1 MTQLHKAG
9 ARISAIGR
17 CAFVGMLV
25 GMLATQAVAEGA
37 PITSAQSPA
46 KPETTSVP
54 SSSQLEQINLAAAV
68 NLPLA
73 TQDNSNQYRSGAD
86 VNALP
91 DAPMESAGTSE
102 SSSLTMP
109 PELKAMMDDAKQ
121 NSQSLEPAPAAKPHG
136 VQRPGMLVMGIAG
149 IPLMGLGALFYS
161 AAAGGNKNGG
171 KAVAVGSIF
180 FVPGALMSGF
190 GFYLAFKP
198 QR

>member
-1 MTQLHKAG
+1 MTQLHKVG
-9 ARISAIGR
+9 ARLSAIGR

-37 PITSAQSPA
+37 PITSPQSPV
-46 KPETTSVP
+46 KPDTASVP
-54 SSSQLEQINLAAAV
+54 SDSQMEQLSLARTV

-73 TQDNSNQYRSGAD
+73 TQDNAAAE

-91 DAPMESAGTSE
+91 DAPMESTGTSE

-109 PELKAMMDDAKQ
+109 PELKAIMDDAKQ
-121 NSQSLEPAPAAKPHG
+121 NSQNLQSAPAAKPHG
-136 VQRPGMLVMGIAG
+136 VQRPGMLVLGIAG

-161 AAAGGNKNGG
+161 AAAGDNKNGG

-180 FVPGALMSGF
+180 FVPGAAMSGF
-190 GFYLAFKP
+190 GFYFAFKP

>member
-1 MTQLHKAG
+1 MTQLHKVG
-9 ARISAIGR
+9 ARFGAIGR

-37 PITSAQSPA
+37 TPVSPQSPT
-46 KPETTSVP
+46 KPETTSAQ
-54 SSSQLEQINLAAAV
+54 SDSQTEQLSLTTTV

-73 TQDNSNQYRSGAD
+73 AQDSSDAAM
-86 VNALP
+86 NALP
-91 DAPMESAGTSE
+91 DAPMESTGTSE

-109 PELKAMMDDAKQ
+109 PELKAMMDDARQ
-121 NSQSLEPAPAAKPHG
+121 NSQSLQPAPATKPHG

-149 IPLMGLGALFYS
+149 IPLLGLGALFYS
-161 AAAGGNKNGG
+161 AAAGGNKNAG
-171 KAVAVGSIF
+171 KAVVAGSIF

-198 QR
+198 KQ

>member
-1 MTQLHKAG
+1 MTQLHKVG

-17 CAFVGMLV
+17 GALVGMLV

-37 PITSAQSPA
+37 PISNSQSQV
-46 KPETTSVP
+46 KPETTSGP
-54 SSSQLEQINLAAAV
+54 SGSQTEQINLATTV

-73 TQDNSNQYRSGAD
+73 TQDNAATD

-91 DAPMESAGTSE
+91 DAPMEPAGAGE

-121 NSQSLEPAPAAKPHG
+121 NSQNLQSAPAAKPHG
-136 VQRPGMLVMGIAG
+136 VQRPGMLVIGIAG
-149 IPLMGLGALFYS
+149 IPLMGLGALFYA

-171 KAVAVGSIF
+171 KAAAVGSIF

-198 QR
+198 QK

>member
-1 MTQLHKAG
+1 MTQLHKVG
-9 ARISAIGR
+9 ARLSAIGR

-46 KPETTSVP
+46 TPETASVP
-54 SSSQLEQINLAAAV
+54 NGSQTELINLATTA
-68 NLPLA
+68 NFPLA
-73 TQDNSNQYRSGAD
+73 SQDSATAD
-86 VNALP
+86 LNALP
-91 DAPMESAGTSE
+91 DAPMESVGTSE
-102 SSSLTMP
+102 SSSLNMP

-121 NSQSLEPAPAAKPHG
+121 NSQSLQPAAAAKSRG
-136 VQRPGMLVMGIAG
+136 VQRPGMLVLGIAG

-171 KAVAVGSIF
+171 KAIVAGSIF

>member
-1 MTQLHKAG
+1 MTQLHKVG
-9 ARISAIGR
+9 ARLSAIGR

-37 PITSAQSPA
+37 PITSPQSPV
-46 KPETTSVP
+46 KPDTASVP
-54 SSSQLEQINLAAAV
+54 SDSQMEQLSLARTV

-73 TQDNSNQYRSGAD
+73 TQDNAAAE

-91 DAPMESAGTSE
+91 DAPMESTGTSE

-109 PELKAMMDDAKQ
+109 PDLKAMMDDAKQ
-121 NSQSLEPAPAAKPHG
+121 NSQSLQSAPATKPHG
-136 VQRPGMLVMGIAG
+136 VQRPGMLVLGIAG

>member
-1 MTQLHKAG
+1 MTQLHKVG

-17 CAFVGMLV
+17 GAFVGMLV
-25 GMLATQAVAEGA
+25 GMLATQAVAEGT
-37 PITSAQSPA
+37 PITNSQSLA

-54 SSSQLEQINLAAAV
+54 SSSQIEQINLATTV

-73 TQDNSNQYRSGAD
+73 TQDNAATD

-91 DAPMESAGTSE
+91 DAPMESAGTGE

-121 NSQSLEPAPAAKPHG
+121 NSQNLQSAPAAKPHG
-136 VQRPGMLVMGIAG
+136 VQRPGMLVIGIAG
-149 IPLMGLGALFYS
+149 IPLMALGALFYS

-190 GFYLAFKP
+190 GFYFAFKP
-198 QR
+198 QK

>member
-1 MTQLHKAG
+1 MTQLHKVG

-17 CAFVGMLV
+17 SALVGMLV

-37 PITSAQSPA
+37 ATASQQSPA

-54 SSSQLEQINLAAAV
+54 SSTQIEQINLAATA
-68 NLPLA
+68 NFPLK
-73 TQDNSNQYRSGAD
+73 TQDNSDAAM
-86 VNALP
+86 NALP
-91 DAPMESAGTSE
+91 DAPMESAGTGE

-121 NSQSLEPAPAAKPHG
+121 SSQNLQSGPATKPHG

-171 KAVAVGSIF
+171 KAVAAGSIF

>member
-1 MTQLHKAG
+1 MTRLHAVG
-9 ARISAIGR
+9 AWLGAIGR
-17 CAFVGMLV
+17 CFLVGMLV

-37 PITSAQSPA
+37 ATVSSQTPA

-54 SSSQLEQINLAAAV
+54 SGTPEQINFATTT
-68 NLPLA
+68 NLPL
-73 TQDNSNQYRSGAD
+73 TSQDNSDGD
-86 VNALP
+86 LNALP
-91 DAPMESAGTSE
+91 DAPTAPAGTSD
-102 SSSLTMP
+102 SASLAMP

-121 NSQSLEPAPAAKPHG
+121 SSQNLQPAPAAKPHG

-149 IPLMGLGALFYS
+149 IPLLGLGALYYS

-171 KAVAVGSIF
+171 KAVAAGTIF

-198 QR
+198 KQ

>member
-1 MTQLHKAG
+1 MTRLHKVG
-9 ARISAIGR
+9 ARLGAIGR

-37 PITSAQSPA
+37 PIASSQSPA

-54 SSSQLEQINLAAAV
+54 NGPQTEQINLATTV

-73 TQDNSNQYRSGAD
+73 AQDSATAD

-91 DAPMESAGTSE
+91 DAPMESTGTSE

-121 NSQSLEPAPAAKPHG
+121 NSQNLQSAPATKPHG
-136 VQRPGMLVMGIAG
+136 LQRPGMLIMGIAG
-149 IPLMGLGALFYS
+149 IPLAFLASRFYCGRRTIRRGPRYGVGIGFLR
-161 AAAGGNKNGG
+161 AGR
-171 KAVAVGSIF
+171 S
-180 FVPGALMSGF
+180 
-190 GFYLAFKP
+190 
-198 QR
+198 

>member
-1 MTQLHKAG
+1 MTQLHKVG
-9 ARISAIGR
+9 ARLGPVGR

-25 GMLATQAVAEGA
+25 GMLAIQGVAEGA
-37 PITSAQSPA
+37 TAVSQQLPA

-54 SSSQLEQINLAAAV
+54 SSSQIDQINLATAA

-73 TQDNSNQYRSGAD
+73 TQDSATAD

-91 DAPMESAGTSE
+91 DEPVESAATSE

-121 NSQSLEPAPAAKPHG
+121 SSQSLEPAPAAKPHG
-136 VQRPGMLVMGIAG
+136 VQQPGMLVLGIAG
-149 IPLMGLGALFYS
+149 LPLLGLGSLFYV
-161 AAAGGNKNGG
+161 AAAGDHKN
-171 KAVAVGSIF
+171 AAAALAVGSVF

-190 GFYLAFKP
+190 GFHYAFKP
-198 QR
+198 KH

>member
-1 MTQLHKAG
+1 MIQQHKVG
-9 ARISAIGR
+9 ARLSVIGR
-17 CAFVGMLV
+17 GAFVGMLV

-37 PITSAQSPA
+37 PITNSQSPA
-46 KPETTSVP
+46 KPATTSVP
-54 SSSQLEQINLAAAV
+54 SSSQIEQINLATTV

-73 TQDNSNQYRSGAD
+73 TQDSATAD

-91 DAPMESAGTSE
+91 DAPMESAGE

-121 NSQSLEPAPAAKPHG
+121 NSQNLQSAPAAKPHG
-136 VQRPGMLVMGIAG
+136 VQRPGMLVIGIAG

-198 QR
+198 QK